1 MIVPRRGACVILAAG
16 ASARMGRPKAALS
29 LGGRTL
35 LERALAAA
43 AAFPTVVVV
52 AANLPPDV
60 ARVLATAARSA
71 DVTVV
76 VNERAER
83 GMSRSLGLADA
94 AVLDRTVPLG
104 VLLLD
109 TPLVDAALVARIF
122 TARGSNDVAYPVRAG
137 IAGHPVVF
145 GARARAAIAELPVGD
160 TVRALRD
167 DPRWTRVAVEIDDDA
182 PFLDIDTESDFTAL
196 TARFALDEAQAGAEK
211 LG

>member
-1 MIVPRRGACVILAAG
+1 M
-16 ASARMGRPKAALS
+16 ALR
-29 LGGRTL
+29 LGGRSL
-35 LERALAAA
+35 LELALDAAG
-43 AAFPTVVVV
+43 AFPTVVVV
-52 AANLPPDV
+52 PADVPDDV
-60 ARVLATAARSA
+60 AKVLEAARRTG

-122 TARGSNDVAYPVRAG
+122 TARGSNDVAYPVRNG
-137 IAGHPVVF
+137 VAGHPVVF
-145 GARARAAIAELPVGD
+145 GARARAAIAELPIGD
-160 TVRALRD
+160 TVRGLRD
-167 DPRWTRVAVEIDDDA
+167 DPRWTRATVEIDDDA
-182 PFLDIDTESDFTAL
+182 PFLDVDTESDFTAL
-196 TARFALDEAQAGAEK
+196 AARFASEARPDVGS

>member
-1 MIVPRRGACVILAAG
+1 
-16 ASARMGRPKAALS
+16 MGRPKAALS

-35 LERALAAA
+35 LEIALEAA

-52 AANLPPDV
+52 PSELPPEV
-60 ARVLATAARSA
+60 TRVLAAARRNG

-109 TPLVDAALVARIF
+109 TPLVDAALVARVF
-122 TARGSNDVAYPVRAG
+122 TSRGSNDVAYPVRAG
-137 IAGHPVVF
+137 VAGHPVVF

-167 DPRWTRVAVEIDDDA
+167 DPRWTRVGIEIDDDG
-182 PFLDIDTESDFTAL
+182 PFLDIDTEHDFAAL
-196 TARFALDEAQAGAEK
+196 TARFAAAGE
-211 LG
+211 LTPEPRG

>member
-1 MIVPRRGACVILAAG
+1 MMVPRRGACAILAAG
-16 ASARMGRPKAALS
+16 ASHRMGRPKAALV
-29 LGGRTL
+29 LGGQTL

-43 AAFPTVVVV
+43 AAFPTVVVIP
-52 AANLPPDV
+52 ATIPDEIK
-60 ARVLATAARSA
+60 RILAAARRGG

-122 TARGSNDVAYPVRAG
+122 TGRGSNDIAYPVRNG
-137 IAGHPVVF
+137 VAGHPVVF
-145 GARARAAIAELPVGD
+145 GARARAVIAELPVGD
-160 TVRALRD
+160 TVRELRD
-167 DPRWTRVAVEIDDDA
+167 DPRWTRATVDVDDDA
-182 PFLDIDTESDFTAL
+182 PFLDIDTESDFAAL
-196 TARFALDEAQAGAEK
+196 TARFADQVTTGGERL
-211 LG
+211 

>member
-1 MIVPRRGACVILAAG
+1 
-16 ASARMGRPKAALS
+16 MGRPKAALS

-35 LERALAAA
+35 LERALEAA

-52 AANLPPDV
+52 AAAIPQDV
-60 ARVLATAARSA
+60 SRILDAARRHG
-71 DVTVV
+71 DVSVV

-109 TPLVDAALVARIF
+109 TPLVDAALVARVF
-122 TARGSNDVAYPVRAG
+122 TARGGNDVAYPVRSG

-145 GARARAAIAELPVGD
+145 GSRARAAIAELPVGD

-167 DPRWTRVAVEIDDDA
+167 DPRWTRVEIEIEDDG
-182 PFLDIDTESDFTAL
+182 PFLDVDTEGDFAAL
-196 TARFALDEAQAGAEK
+196 TARFAAEAGLETER